1 MDIKNLPRFDN
12 HSHSEFS
19 NLRLIDSINRAE
31 DMILTAHKLGMKGI
45 ALTDHETVSGHVKWL
60 NTEKELKK
68 AGKIPEDFK
77 CACGNEIYLVDDRN
91 NIQRYW
97 HFILVAKNTQGH
109 RALRE
114 LSSIAWYNGFS
125 SKGLMRVP
133 TQKDELAEI
142 VRKYPDTLI
151 ATSAC
156 LGGELPHLVAKLVDA
171 EKKGLSEEEI
181 LNIKLEIIA
190 FLKYCVSLFG
200 DDFYIEIAAADSKDQ
215 KVFNQRIKSIAKSQG
230 IKIVIGSDAH
240 YLTANERELHKAY
253 LNSKEG
259 EREVDNFYYFAHMMD
274 NEEAFG
280 YISDIYSEE
289 DFKGFCE
296 NSMEIYN
303 KIEGYD
309 IFRNPIIPEV
319 QVKNY
324 PKMNN
329 TLWDYTTWGNNPTLI
344 GLFNSDE
351 IQERYWVNECVNA
364 LQSKNLWNG
373 KYLERL
379 EIEAKVIKTIGEK
392 LGDCLFKY
400 FNTFQHF
407 IDLFWECGSLVGPG
421 RGSAVCFLSNYLL
434 GITQLDPVVWNLPYW
449 RFLNEERVELPDIDI
464 DLTPSKRKK
473 VFEAIRKER
482 GELNCVQV
490 CTFGTEGTRSAIAA
504 ACRGYRSDEYPDG
517 IEVETAQFLSGLIP
531 MERGFLWSIHD
542 VVYGNEEKDRNPN
555 ETFIK
560 EVSKYPGLLKI
571 IQSIEGLICKR
582 GQHASGVILY
592 NNSPY
597 DTNALM
603 RSPNGDLTTQF
614 DLHMSEQCGDVKYD
628 FLVTEI
634 CDKITICIDMLQK
647 EGFFERDLGLR
658 QVYDQYLHPAVL
670 NLEDNRMWDAL
681 GNGTVMDVFQF
692 STGVGLA
699 TAKQIKPRDP
709 VQLTSANA
717 LMRLMGEKGK
727 ERPMDRYCRLKN
739 DMQLWYREVRNK
751 GLSEEE
757 IKILEP
763 YYLPNF
769 GTPCSQEDLME
780 VCMDKNIAHFT
791 LAEANMARKI
801 VAKKQ
806 VKKVP
811 ELKEKFISQCP
822 NRVLGEYVWETV
834 MEPQM
839 SYAFAKPHALAYSFV
854 GIQTLYLATNFPEVF
869 WNCACLIVNAGG
881 AELMDADDVDD
892 DEEETEKKK
901 NKSVNYG
908 KISTAIGETQKK
920 GISVL
925 PPDINRSSLIFSPDL
940 EQNSIVYGLKGI
952 TRIGTQLVYDI
963 ISKRPYTS
971 IEDFL
976 GKIKVNKTQMI
987 ALIKSGAFDSL
998 CGNREAAMNDYLEL
1012 IADKKKRI
1020 TLQNMQKL
1028 IELDLIP
1035 EEYSF
1040 EVKVFNF
1047 NKYIKKF
1054 KKGSDYQL
1062 DSIAMRFF
1070 TENYDDSVLKNVV
1083 VNGDEQTALI
1093 SQSTWDNTYKKA
1105 MDPVR
1110 DWMKKNQ
1117 QEILNTLNAKL
1128 VELVA
1133 EKYTEGSISKWEM
1146 DSLGFYYH
1154 EHELKNL
1161 KNEVYD
1167 IINFFDLPEEPE
1179 IERSFEKDDK
1189 KINMYKISR
1198 IAGTVIDK
1206 DKNKSSVILLT
1217 PDGVV
1222 TVKVWKNQ
1230 YAIWD
1235 RQIARKNPDGTKTVV
1250 EKSFFQRGNKLII
1263 TGIRRDDSFI
1273 PKKYKNTEWPLFEKI
1288 IEMSDNGFI
1297 IENQIERTEID

>member
-31 DMILTAHKLGMKGI
+31 DMILTAYKLGMKGI

-97 HFILVAKNTQGH
+97 HFILIAKNTEGH

-133 TQKDELAEI
+133 TQKNELAEI
-142 VRKYPDTLI
+142 VKKYPNTLI

-171 EKKGLSEEEI
+171 EKKSLIKEEI
-181 LNIKLEIIA
+181 FNIKLEIDE
-190 FLKYCVSLFG
+190 FLKYCVDLFG
-200 DDFYIEIAAADSKDQ
+200 DDFYIEIAAASSKDQ
-215 KVFNQRIKSIAKSQG
+215 KVFNQRIKSIAKSHG

-274 NEEAFG
+274 NEEAYG

-289 DFKGFCE
+289 DFKEFCK

-319 QVKNY
+319 KVIPKECPVSLEWVEKYTY
-324 PKMNN
+324 PVLYSLIISNN
-329 TLWDYTTWGNNPTLI
+329 V
-344 GLFNSDE
+344 
-351 IQERYWVNECVNA
+351 QEKYWVSECLNA
-364 LQSKNLWNG
+364 LVNKNLWNG

-392 LGDCLFKY
+392 LGNCLFKY

-434 GITQLDPVVWNLPYW
+434 GITQLDPIKWNLQYW
-449 RFLNEERVELPDIDI
+449 RFLNEERIELPDIDI

-504 ACRGYRSDEYPDG
+504 ACRGYRSEEYPDG
-517 IEVETAQFLSGLIP
+517 IEVETAQFLSSLIP
-531 MERGFLWSIHD
+531 MERGFLWSIND

-592 NNSPY
+592 NSSPY

-614 DLHMSEQCGDVKYD
+614 DLHMSEQLGDVKYD

-634 CDKITICIDMLQK
+634 CDKITICIDMLQR

-658 QVYDQYLHPAVL
+658 QIYDQYLHPAVL

-727 ERPMDRYCRLKN
+727 ERPIDRYCRLKN
-739 DMQLWYREVRNK
+739 DMQLWYREVRSK

-780 VCMDKNIAHFT
+780 VCLDKNIAHFT
-791 LAEANMARKI
+791 LAEANAARKI
-801 VAKKQ
+801 VSKKQ

-811 ELKEKFISQCP
+811 ELREKFISQCP
-822 NRVLGEYVWETV
+822 NRNFGEYVWETV

-881 AELMDADDVDD
+881 AELMDADDVNDN
-892 DEEETEKKK
+892 EEEDIEKKK

-925 PPDINRSSLIFSPDL
+925 PPDINRSSLIFAPDL
-940 EQNSIVYGLKGI
+940 ERNSIVYGLKGI
-952 TRIGTQLVYDI
+952 NRIGTQLVYDI

-987 ALIKSGAFDSL
+987 SLIKSGAFDSL
-998 CGNREAAMNDYLEL
+998 CGNRKTAMDNYLEL
-1012 IADKKKRI
+1012 IADKKNRI

-1028 IELDLIP
+1028 IEFNLIP
-1035 EEYSF
+1035 EDYSF

-1047 NKYIKKF
+1047 NKYIKRF
-1054 KKGSDYQL
+1054 KEGSYYRL
-1062 DSIAMRFF
+1062 DSIAMKFF
-1070 TENYDDSVLKNVV
+1070 IENYDDNVLVNVV

-1093 SQSTWDNTYKKA
+1093 SQSVWDNTYKKA
-1105 MDPVR
+1105 MNPIR

-1117 QEILNTLNAKL
+1117 QEILNMLNEKL
-1128 VELVA
+1128 VEIVA
-1133 EKYTEGSISKWEM
+1133 EKYTEGNISKWEM

-1161 KNEVYD
+1161 KNEAYD
-1167 IINFFDLPEEPE
+1167 IVNFFDLSEEPE
-1179 IERSFEKDDK
+1179 IERSFEKDNK
-1189 KINMYKISR
+1189 KINMYKIYR

-1206 DKNKSSVILLT
+1206 DKNKNSITLLT
-1217 PDGVV
+1217 LNGVV

-1235 RQIARKNPDGTKTVV
+1235 KQIAKKNPDGTKTIV
-1250 EKSFFQRGNKLII
+1250 EKSFFERGNKLII
-1263 TGIRRDDSFI
+1263 TGIRRNDNFI
-1273 PKKYKNTEWPLFEKI
+1273 PKKYKNTNLPLFEKI
-1288 IEMSDNGFI
+1288 IEVDKNGFI
-1297 IENQIERTEID
+1297 VRSQTERAEP

>member
-1 MDIKNLPRFDN
+1 MIKNYPRFDN

-31 DMILTAHKLGMKGI
+31 DMILTAYQLGMKGI

-97 HFILVAKNTQGH
+97 HFILIAKNTEGH

-133 TQKDELAEI
+133 TQKDELAKI
-142 VRKYPDTLI
+142 VKKYPNTLI

-171 EKKGLSEEEI
+171 EKKNLSEEEI
-181 LNIKLEIIA
+181 LSIKMEIVA
-190 FLKYCVSLFG
+190 FLRYCVELFG

-215 KVFNQRIKSIAKSQG
+215 KVFNQRIKSIAASQG

-274 NEEAFG
+274 NEEAYG

-289 DFKGFCE
+289 EFKGFCK

-303 KIEGYD
+303 KIESYD

-319 QVKNY
+319 KVIPKECPVVLEWVEKYTY
-324 PKMNN
+324 PVLYN
-329 TLWDYTTWGNNPTLI
+329 LVI
-344 GLFNSDE
+344 SSD
-351 IQERYWVNECVNA
+351 IQEKYWVSECLNA
-364 LQSKNLWNG
+364 LVDKGLWNG

-379 EIEAKVIKTIGEK
+379 EIEARVIKTIGEK

-504 ACRGYRSDEYPDG
+504 ACRGYRSEEYPDG

-542 VVYGNEEKDRNPN
+542 VINGNEEKDRKPN

-560 EVSKYPGLLKI
+560 EVGKYPGLLKI

-592 NNSPY
+592 NDSPY

-647 EGFFERDLGLR
+647 EGFFEQDLGLR

-681 GNGTVMDVFQF
+681 GEGTVMDVFQF

-727 ERPMDRYCRLKN
+727 ERPMDRYCRLKSN
-739 DMQLWYREVRNK
+739 MQLWYNEVKSR
-751 GLSEEE
+751 GLTEAE

-811 ELKEKFISQCP
+811 ELREKFISQCP
-822 NRVLGEYVWETV
+822 NRTLGEYVWETV

-881 AELMDADDVDD
+881 AELMDADDVDG
-892 DEEETEKKK
+892 DEDETEKKK

-925 PPDINRSSLIFSPDL
+925 PPDINRSSLIFAPDL

-971 IEDFL
+971 ISDFL
-976 GKIKVNKTQMI
+976 SKIKVNKTQMI

-998 CGNREAAMNDYLEL
+998 CGDRETAMNDYLDL

-1035 EEYSF
+1035 EEYNF

-1054 KKGSDYQL
+1054 KEGSDYRL
-1062 DSIAMRFF
+1062 DTIAMRFF
-1070 TENYDDSVLKNVV
+1070 TANYNDDVLRNIV
-1083 VNGDEQTALI
+1083 VNGEEQTALI

-1117 QEILNTLNAKL
+1117 QEILDTLNAKL

-1133 EKYTEGSISKWEM
+1133 EKYTEGNISKWEM

-1154 EHELKNL
+1154 EHELQNL
-1161 KNEVYD
+1161 RGDLYD
-1167 IINFFDLPEEPE
+1167 IVNFFDLNEEPE

-1263 TGIRRDDSFI
+1263 TGIRRDDNFI

-1288 IEMSDNGFI
+1288 VDLSDNGFI
-1297 IENQIERTEID
+1297 LESQTERAEAE

>member
-97 HFILVAKNTQGH
+97 HFILIAKNTEGH

-142 VRKYPDTLI
+142 VKKYPNTLI

-171 EKKGLSEEEI
+171 EKKRLSEEEI
-181 LNIKLEIIA
+181 LNIKLEIVE
-190 FLKYCVSLFG
+190 FLRYCVDLFG

-215 KVFNQRIKSIAKSQG
+215 KVFNQRIKSIAESQG

-274 NEEAFG
+274 NEEAYG

-289 DFKGFCE
+289 DFKEFCE

-319 QVKNY
+319 KVIPKECPVSLEWVEKYTY
-324 PKMNN
+324 PVLYNLVISNN
-329 TLWDYTTWGNNPTLI
+329 
-344 GLFNSDE
+344 
-351 IQERYWVNECVNA
+351 IQEKYWVSECLNA
-364 LQSKNLWNG
+364 LVNKNLWNG

-379 EIEAKVIKTIGEK
+379 EIEAKVIETIGEK

-407 IDLFWECGSLVGPG
+407 IDLFWECGSIVGPG

-473 VFEAIRKER
+473 IFEAIRKER

-504 ACRGYRSDEYPDG
+504 ACRGYRSEEYPDG

-542 VVYGNEEKDRNPN
+542 VVYGNEEKDRKPN

-647 EGFFERDLGLR
+647 EGFFEPDLGLR
-658 QVYDQYLHPAVL
+658 QVYDRYLHPAVL
-670 NLEDNRMWDAL
+670 NLEDSRMWDAL

-709 VQLTSANA
+709 IQLTSANA

-739 DMQLWYREVRNK
+739 DMQLWYREVRSR

-839 SYAFAKPHALAYSFV
+839 SYA
-854 GIQTLYLATNFPEVF
+854 
-869 WNCACLIVNAGG
+869 
-881 AELMDADDVDD
+881 
-892 DEEETEKKK
+892 
-901 NKSVNYG
+901 
-908 KISTAIGETQKK
+908 
-920 GISVL
+920 
-925 PPDINRSSLIFSPDL
+925 
-940 EQNSIVYGLKGI
+940 LK
-952 TRIGTQLVYDI
+952 
-963 ISKRPYTS
+963 
-971 IEDFL
+971 
-976 GKIKVNKTQMI
+976 
-987 ALIKSGAFDSL
+987 
-998 CGNREAAMNDYLEL
+998 C
-1012 IADKKKRI
+1012 
-1020 TLQNMQKL
+1020 
-1028 IELDLIP
+1028 
-1035 EEYSF
+1035 
-1040 EVKVFNF
+1040 
-1047 NKYIKKF
+1047 
-1054 KKGSDYQL
+1054 
-1062 DSIAMRFF
+1062 
-1070 TENYDDSVLKNVV
+1070 
-1083 VNGDEQTALI
+1083 
-1093 SQSTWDNTYKKA
+1093 
-1105 MDPVR
+1105 
-1110 DWMKKNQ
+1110 
-1117 QEILNTLNAKL
+1117 
-1128 VELVA
+1128 
-1133 EKYTEGSISKWEM
+1133 
-1146 DSLGFYYH
+1146 
-1154 EHELKNL
+1154 
-1161 KNEVYD
+1161 
-1167 IINFFDLPEEPE
+1167 
-1179 IERSFEKDDK
+1179 
-1189 KINMYKISR
+1189 
-1198 IAGTVIDK
+1198 
-1206 DKNKSSVILLT
+1206 
-1217 PDGVV
+1217 
-1222 TVKVWKNQ
+1222 
-1230 YAIWD
+1230 
-1235 RQIARKNPDGTKTVV
+1235 
-1250 EKSFFQRGNKLII
+1250 
-1263 TGIRRDDSFI
+1263 
-1273 PKKYKNTEWPLFEKI
+1273 
-1288 IEMSDNGFI
+1288 
-1297 IENQIERTEID
+1297 

>member
-97 HFILVAKNTQGH
+97 HFILVAKNTEGH

-142 VRKYPDTLI
+142 VKKYPNTLI

-171 EKKGLSEEEI
+171 EKKNLSEEEI
-181 LNIKLEIIA
+181 LNIKLEIVA
-190 FLKYCVSLFG
+190 FLRYCVDLFG

-215 KVFNQRIKSIAKSQG
+215 KVFNQRIKSIAESQG

-240 YLTANERELHKAY
+240 YLTANEREVHKAY

-274 NEEAFG
+274 NEEAYG

-289 DFKGFCE
+289 DFKEFCE

-319 QVKNY
+319 KVIPKECPVSLEWVEKYTY
-324 PKMNN
+324 PVLYNLVISNN
-329 TLWDYTTWGNNPTLI
+329 
-344 GLFNSDE
+344 
-351 IQERYWVNECVNA
+351 IQEKYWVSECLNA
-364 LQSKNLWNG
+364 LVNKNLWNG

-407 IDLFWECGSLVGPG
+407 IDLFWECGSIVGPG

-473 VFEAIRKER
+473 IFEAIRKER

-504 ACRGYRSDEYPDG
+504 ACRGYRSEEYPDG

-542 VVYGNEEKDRNPN
+542 VVYGNEEKDRKPN

-647 EGFFERDLGLR
+647 EGFFESDLGLR
-658 QVYDQYLHPAVL
+658 QVYDRYLHPAVL
-670 NLEDNRMWDAL
+670 NLEDSRMWDAL

-739 DMQLWYREVRNK
+739 DMQLWYREVRSR

-839 SYAFAKPHALAYSFV
+839 SYA
-854 GIQTLYLATNFPEVF
+854 
-869 WNCACLIVNAGG
+869 
-881 AELMDADDVDD
+881 
-892 DEEETEKKK
+892 
-901 NKSVNYG
+901 
-908 KISTAIGETQKK
+908 
-920 GISVL
+920 
-925 PPDINRSSLIFSPDL
+925 
-940 EQNSIVYGLKGI
+940 LK
-952 TRIGTQLVYDI
+952 
-963 ISKRPYTS
+963 
-971 IEDFL
+971 
-976 GKIKVNKTQMI
+976 
-987 ALIKSGAFDSL
+987 
-998 CGNREAAMNDYLEL
+998 C
-1012 IADKKKRI
+1012 
-1020 TLQNMQKL
+1020 
-1028 IELDLIP
+1028 
-1035 EEYSF
+1035 
-1040 EVKVFNF
+1040 
-1047 NKYIKKF
+1047 
-1054 KKGSDYQL
+1054 
-1062 DSIAMRFF
+1062 
-1070 TENYDDSVLKNVV
+1070 
-1083 VNGDEQTALI
+1083 
-1093 SQSTWDNTYKKA
+1093 
-1105 MDPVR
+1105 
-1110 DWMKKNQ
+1110 
-1117 QEILNTLNAKL
+1117 
-1128 VELVA
+1128 
-1133 EKYTEGSISKWEM
+1133 
-1146 DSLGFYYH
+1146 
-1154 EHELKNL
+1154 
-1161 KNEVYD
+1161 
-1167 IINFFDLPEEPE
+1167 
-1179 IERSFEKDDK
+1179 
-1189 KINMYKISR
+1189 
-1198 IAGTVIDK
+1198 
-1206 DKNKSSVILLT
+1206 
-1217 PDGVV
+1217 
-1222 TVKVWKNQ
+1222 
-1230 YAIWD
+1230 
-1235 RQIARKNPDGTKTVV
+1235 
-1250 EKSFFQRGNKLII
+1250 
-1263 TGIRRDDSFI
+1263 
-1273 PKKYKNTEWPLFEKI
+1273 
-1288 IEMSDNGFI
+1288 
-1297 IENQIERTEID
+1297 

>member
-97 HFILVAKNTQGH
+97 HFILAAKNTEGH

-142 VRKYPDTLI
+142 VKKYPNTLI

-171 EKKGLSEEEI
+171 EKKRLSEEEI
-181 LNIKLEIIA
+181 LNIKLEIVE
-190 FLKYCVSLFG
+190 FLRYCVDLFG

-215 KVFNQRIKSIAKSQG
+215 KIFNQRIKSIAKSQG

-274 NEEAFG
+274 NEEAYG

-289 DFKGFCE
+289 DFKEFCE

-319 QVKNY
+319 KVIPKECPVSLEWVEKYTY
-324 PKMNN
+324 PVLYNLVISNN
-329 TLWDYTTWGNNPTLI
+329 T
-344 GLFNSDE
+344 
-351 IQERYWVNECVNA
+351 QEKYWVSECLNA
-364 LQSKNLWNG
+364 LVNKNLWNR

-407 IDLFWECGSLVGPG
+407 IDLFWECGSIVGPG

-473 VFEAIRKER
+473 IFEAIRKER

-504 ACRGYRSDEYPDG
+504 ACRGYRSEEYPDG

-542 VVYGNEEKDRNPN
+542 VVYGNEEKDRKPN

-647 EGFFERDLGLR
+647 EGFFEPDLGLR
-658 QVYDQYLHPAVL
+658 QVYDRYLHPAVL
-670 NLEDNRMWDAL
+670 NLEDSRMWDAL

-739 DMQLWYREVRNK
+739 DMQLWYREVRSR

-822 NRVLGEYVWETV
+822 NRILGEYVWETV

-839 SYAFAKPHALAYSFV
+839 SYA
-854 GIQTLYLATNFPEVF
+854 
-869 WNCACLIVNAGG
+869 
-881 AELMDADDVDD
+881 
-892 DEEETEKKK
+892 
-901 NKSVNYG
+901 
-908 KISTAIGETQKK
+908 
-920 GISVL
+920 
-925 PPDINRSSLIFSPDL
+925 
-940 EQNSIVYGLKGI
+940 LK
-952 TRIGTQLVYDI
+952 
-963 ISKRPYTS
+963 
-971 IEDFL
+971 
-976 GKIKVNKTQMI
+976 
-987 ALIKSGAFDSL
+987 
-998 CGNREAAMNDYLEL
+998 C
-1012 IADKKKRI
+1012 
-1020 TLQNMQKL
+1020 
-1028 IELDLIP
+1028 
-1035 EEYSF
+1035 
-1040 EVKVFNF
+1040 
-1047 NKYIKKF
+1047 
-1054 KKGSDYQL
+1054 
-1062 DSIAMRFF
+1062 
-1070 TENYDDSVLKNVV
+1070 
-1083 VNGDEQTALI
+1083 
-1093 SQSTWDNTYKKA
+1093 
-1105 MDPVR
+1105 
-1110 DWMKKNQ
+1110 
-1117 QEILNTLNAKL
+1117 
-1128 VELVA
+1128 
-1133 EKYTEGSISKWEM
+1133 
-1146 DSLGFYYH
+1146 
-1154 EHELKNL
+1154 
-1161 KNEVYD
+1161 
-1167 IINFFDLPEEPE
+1167 
-1179 IERSFEKDDK
+1179 
-1189 KINMYKISR
+1189 
-1198 IAGTVIDK
+1198 
-1206 DKNKSSVILLT
+1206 
-1217 PDGVV
+1217 
-1222 TVKVWKNQ
+1222 
-1230 YAIWD
+1230 
-1235 RQIARKNPDGTKTVV
+1235 
-1250 EKSFFQRGNKLII
+1250 
-1263 TGIRRDDSFI
+1263 
-1273 PKKYKNTEWPLFEKI
+1273 
-1288 IEMSDNGFI
+1288 
-1297 IENQIERTEID
+1297 